1 MKILYDWLKE
11 FVDVKAPPAELRAR
25 LSLVGLAVDS
35 IEESVAGAVLDAE
48 ITANRPDCLAHYGV
62 AREIAAVYRL
72 PLKPVLA
79 KLGESAERARDAT
92 QVDIE
97 APELCGRYT
106 ARILRGVKVEPSPN
120 WLRQRLEALGQNSIN
135 NVVDITNYVQFELG
149 QPLHAYDLDRLDGR
163 RIIVRR
169 ARPGEKMRTLDGAE
183 RVLQADMC
191 VISDAKRAVG
201 IGGVMGGAESEIS
214 PSSRNLLL
222 EAAWFDPISIRRMS
236 KALGLRTEASYRFER
251 GSDPEMAEL
260 ASRRAAELVQQVGG
274 GEILAGVVDI
284 YPRQKPPL
292 KLEFARKELLRVM
305 GADVPDRDIEEVLS
319 ALGFAPVR
327 TDPDRG
333 RFGSPA
339 AVWECRQPSW
349 RQDVTRGIDL
359 VEEVARHYG
368 YDRFPPRLP
377 PSRQP
382 AHRLPHA
389 EAQDRLRERVLALGY
404 QEIVEIPLV
413 DPARDAI
420 FRSDRIRPAVIAN
433 PLAEDASVLRSNGIV
448 SMLGALEWN
457 LNHGQRNL
465 RLFEFGKTYELGD
478 GGPVEM
484 PVLTIGATGLACRKT
499 IQEQAREFD
508 FADLKGDLDR
518 IGELAGGFL
527 WLPGGP
533 EWLAG
538 GRRSEISFQSH
549 GDTSSRRGIAG
560 ELASPIADRLKL
572 RQAVFVAELWLE
584 PLLMGIEASRAALH
598 FSPLPRFPAVER
610 DFSLL
615 LADGIKFAQV
625 AETVRALRI
634 EELQRIEAADLF
646 RGGGIPRGK
655 FSLMI
660 RVTFQSAQGTLTEAQ
675 LSGFTERIVAAL
687 EHDLGA
693 TLRAS

>member
-1 MKILYDWLKE
+1 
-11 FVDVKAPPAELRAR
+11 
-25 LSLVGLAVDS
+25 
-35 IEESVAGAVLDAE
+35 
-48 ITANRPDCLAHYGV
+48 
-62 AREIAAVYRL
+62 
-72 PLKPVLA
+72 
-79 KLGESAERARDAT
+79 
-92 QVDIE
+92 
-97 APELCGRYT
+97 
-106 ARILRGVKVEPSPN
+106 
-120 WLRQRLEALGQNSIN
+120 
-135 NVVDITNYVQFELG
+135 
-149 QPLHAYDLDRLDGR
+149 
-163 RIIVRR
+163 
-169 ARPGEKMRTLDGAE
+169 
-183 RVLQADMC
+183 
-191 VISDAKRAVG
+191 
-201 IGGVMGGAESEIS
+201 
-214 PSSRNLLL
+214 
-222 EAAWFDPISIRRMS
+222 
-236 KALGLRTEASYRFER
+236 
-251 GSDPEMAEL
+251 
-260 ASRRAAELVQQVGG
+260 
-274 GEILAGVVDI
+274 
-284 YPRQKPPL
+284 
-292 KLEFARKELLRVM
+292 
-305 GADVPDRDIEEVLS
+305 
-319 ALGFAPVR
+319 
-327 TDPDRG
+327 
-333 RFGSPA
+333 
-339 AVWECRQPSW
+339 
-349 RQDVTRGIDL
+349 
-359 VEEVARHYG
+359 
-368 YDRFPPRLP
+368 
-377 PSRQP
+377 
-382 AHRLPHA
+382 LPHA

-499 IQEQAREFD
+499 IHEQAREFD

-527 WLPGGP
+527 WRPGGP

-538 GRRSEISFQSH
+538 GRRSEISLRSH
-549 GDTSSRRGIAG
+549 GDATSRRGIAG
-560 ELASPIADRLKL
+560 ELAGPIADRLKL

-584 PLLMGIEASRAALH
+584 PLLIGIEASRAALH